1 MTLYVHTESYVYH
14 IEPDLYIP
22 GNILFSDG
30 GSLKTTDGLLSSL
43 IVGSAINAEYG
54 YDEGPGKEIE
64 FYSITGFIQQTES
77 QVVVVDMMS
86 PCLQRVDRKTKQISP
101 LLGNCSSFGQASESI
116 FQWPF
121 SLILNKISPDQ
132 IFVTDGETNS
142 LWMVNLDK
150 HTVSRLVNHYPETM
164 FGVLQDW
171 SSVDSL
177 YITFTHG
184 VAKYNY
190 QIAAQPV
197 VITGSADNGFTD
209 GHFETAKFNNP
220 GGMVLLSATTL
231 LVADQDNNKLRVLD
245 LDLNTTTSICTGRQG
260 HGNGDLA
267 SCQLSFPQSMLVSCD
282 TLYVGEYKMIRA
294 VKGKIKNQNVD

>member
-1 MTLYVHTESYVYH
+1 MTMYVHTESYVYH
-14 IEPDLYIP
+14 MEPDLYIP
-22 GNILFSDG
+22 GNIMFSDG

-54 YDEGPGKEIE
+54 YDEGSGKEIQ
-64 FYSITGFIQQTES
+64 FYSITGFAQQTES

-86 PCLQRVDRKTKQISP
+86 PCLQRVDRKTKQISL

-121 SLILNKISPDQ
+121 SIILNKNNPDQ

-142 LWMVNLDK
+142 FWMVDLDK
-150 HTVSRLVNHYPETM
+150 SNISRLVKHYPEPM

-171 SSVDSL
+171 SSADYL
-177 YITFTHG
+177 YLTFSHG

-190 QIAAQPV
+190 QNSAQPV
-197 VITGSADNGFTD
+197 NITGSADNGFTD
-209 GHFETAKFNNP
+209 GPFETAKFNNP

-231 LVADQDNNKLRVLD
+231 VVADQDNNRLRILD
-245 LDLNTTTSICTGRQG
+245 LDMNTTTSICTGRQG
-260 HGNGDLA
+260 HGNRDLT
-267 SCQLSFPQSMLVSCD
+267 SCLLFYPQSLLVSCD

-294 VKGKIKNQNVD
+294 VKG